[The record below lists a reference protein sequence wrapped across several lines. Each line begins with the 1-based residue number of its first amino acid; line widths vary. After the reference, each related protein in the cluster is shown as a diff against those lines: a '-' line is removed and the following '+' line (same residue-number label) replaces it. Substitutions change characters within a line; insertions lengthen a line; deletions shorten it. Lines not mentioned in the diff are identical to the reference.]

1 MPLRLPPDL
10 MVSVSGIRGRVGD
23 PLTPELVCGAA
34 AAFGAGISAVAE
46 SAVISCGIGV

>member
-34 AAFGAGISAVAE
+34 AAFGAFLLREGAE
-46 SAVISCGIGV
+46 GPVVVGRD